1 MKPWEHR
8 SFNVVAG
15 LVTLTGLA
23 YLVMKVFMESDDPF
37 ALVNHPWQ
45 PTMLSLHVVAAPIL
59 VLFFGMIFR
68 SHTLK
73 KLQSHLASNRRT
85 GWTTLTSFGS
95 MALSGYLLQV
105 VTVPAWLDAH
115 VGNARRLSVAVA
127 PSRADADAVRAC
139 QIWSAAVCHLPPR
152 GDANCPS
159 SYPVR

>member
-105 VTVPAWLDAH
+105 VTVPAWLDALVWVH
-115 VGNARRLSVAVA
+115 VAASLIFVVGYSVHLVIGWW
-127 PSRADADAVRAC
+127 PSRQSQD
-139 QIWSAAVCHLPPR
+139 STLTS
-152 GDANCPS
+152 GTLEGYPS
-159 SYPVR
+159 R

>member
-68 SHTLK
+68 SHTLT

-105 VTVPAWLDAH
+105 VTVPAWLDALVWVH
-115 VGNARRLSVAVA
+115 VAASLIFVVGYSVHLVIGWW
-127 PSRADADAVRAC
+127 PSRQSQD
-139 QIWSAAVCHLPPR
+139 STLTS
-152 GDANCPS
+152 GTLEGYPS
-159 SYPVR
+159 R